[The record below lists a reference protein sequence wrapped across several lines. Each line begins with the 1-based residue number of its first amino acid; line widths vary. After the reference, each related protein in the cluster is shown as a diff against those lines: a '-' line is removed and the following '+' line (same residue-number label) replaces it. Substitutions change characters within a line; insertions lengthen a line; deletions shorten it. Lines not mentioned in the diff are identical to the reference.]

1 MKWKIENMKRQL
13 SDGLVIKVN
22 YRVVAKD
29 KELIADKRGAI
40 TLTGDPSSPDFIP
53 FENLTEEDVIT
64 WVRANLGV
72 VEISTIEAEVQSVLD
87 AKIAAR
93 SARQTATGLPWGNRL
108 V

>member
-29 KELIADKRGAI
+29 KELIADKRGTV
-40 TLTGDPSSPDFIP
+40 TLTGDSTAPDFIAYQDLK
-53 FENLTEEDVIT
+53 ESDVVA
-64 WVRANLGV
+64 WVKSEVDVAA
-72 VEISTIEAEVQSVLD
+72 IETEVQSSLD

-93 SARQTATGLPWGNRL
+93 SARQTASGLPWGNKL
-108 V
+108 I

>member
-40 TLTGDPSSPDFIP
+40 TLTGDPTAPDCIAYQDLK
-53 FENLTEEDVIT
+53 ESDVVA
-64 WVRANLGV
+64 WVKSEVDVAA
-72 VEISTIEAEVQSVLD
+72 IETEVQSSLD

-93 SARQTATGLPWGNRL
+93 SARQTASGLPWGNKL
-108 V
+108 I